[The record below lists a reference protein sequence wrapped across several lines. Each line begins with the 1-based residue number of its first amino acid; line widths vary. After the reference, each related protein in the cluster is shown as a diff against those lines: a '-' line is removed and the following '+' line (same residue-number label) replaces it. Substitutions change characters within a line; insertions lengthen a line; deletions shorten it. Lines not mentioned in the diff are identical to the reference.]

1 MKVTAGVEITRTRVC
16 PLRGTEPG
24 TKERV
29 SWGEEGHA
37 GEHCGH
43 SVGRTGRARHP
54 YRERS
59 GNSRSFLRGS
69 GAELTEAEGEA
80 AGGVRAGGRLWVQAE
95 ALASQGT
102 VPPAGWVA
110 VWWGHSSSRRGLE
123 GPVQVLRS
131 FAELRLFFFFYFHFW
146 SISVSQADKNK
157 KHERKQL
164 RASTEGPRR
173 LLWGEQTFC
182 QSWFL
187 HCLLG
192 FLPCSP
198 HLAIIIVIT
207 SLPPGPAG
215 GFLSARTWHQPWEL
229 GPGSRVGLV
238 SRSAVPS
245 DKSIHCRA
253 SCEARAAPELGQ
265 AWGIQAGTRGNPG
278 KGGDSRGH
286 GQGRAGI
293 FGTPPSSLDCRDSAI
308 KPILQAGDKRNWR

>member
-1 MKVTAGVEITRTRVC
+1 MKEW
-16 PLRGTEPG
+16 
-24 TKERV
+24 V
-29 SWGEEGHA
+29 SWGEGGHA
-37 GEHCGH
+37 WEHRGH

-80 AGGVRAGGRLWVQAE
+80 AGGVRDGGCLWVQAK
-95 ALASQGT
+95 ALASQGA
-102 VPPAGWVA
+102 VPA
-110 VWWGHSSSRRGLE
+110 RRVGGCVVGTQLFFLE
-123 GPVQVLRS
+123 GIGGARAGAAFLCRT
-131 FAELRLFFFFYFHFW
+131 ETLFFFYFHFW
-146 SISVSQADKNK
+146 PISVSQAGKNK

-164 RASTEGPRR
+164 RESAEGPRR
-173 LLWGEQTFC
+173 LLWGEQAFC

-187 HCLLG
+187 HSLLG

-198 HLAIIIVIT
+198 HLAVIIVIT

-245 DKSIHCRA
+245 DKSIHRRA

-265 AWGIQAGTRGNPG
+265 AWDIQAGT
-278 KGGDSRGH
+278 
-286 GQGRAGI
+286 
-293 FGTPPSSLDCRDSAI
+293 
-308 KPILQAGDKRNWR
+308 